1 MWRCYLHKIFHPN
14 RDPQPGEPHWREV
27 LPLPS
32 GGRADLSCG
41 VVRDPTGVAVEV
53 VVVGGAGEFE
63 RLEVDIFDLRTNE
76 WRVGGREKN
85 QQPFT

>member
-1 MWRCYLHKIFHPN
+1 M
-14 RDPQPGEPHWREV
+14 Q
-27 LPLPS
+27 PLPS

-53 VVVGGAGEFE
+53 VVVGGAGEFD

-76 WRVGGREKN
+76 WRVGGTKKRSFMRGCVEYVHALSRDHATFPN
-85 QQPFT
+85 NA